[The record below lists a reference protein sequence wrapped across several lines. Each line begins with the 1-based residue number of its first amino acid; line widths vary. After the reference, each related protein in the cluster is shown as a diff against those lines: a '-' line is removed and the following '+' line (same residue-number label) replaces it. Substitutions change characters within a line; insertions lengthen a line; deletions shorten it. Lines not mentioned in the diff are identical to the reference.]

1 MATFERQARNAGLAD
16 EWIVALKAASVDAL
30 GKLSY
35 AVAVPGT
42 PVTNEL
48 LLEFTNTVRPGV
60 RPTISASSALKRLI
74 FESQTFAVAALKSA
88 VSSRILKHP
97 EVRITN

>member
-16 EWIVALKAASVDAL
+16 EWIVALKAASVDTL

-42 PVTNEL
+42 PV
-48 LLEFTNTVRPGV
+48 
-60 RPTISASSALKRLI
+60 
-74 FESQTFAVAALKSA
+74 
-88 VSSRILKHP
+88 
-97 EVRITN
+97 